1 MAKHK
6 SSYRLSN
13 VQNSIY
19 NMQTTEACVC
29 PGIKVQMSI
38 ISPEHTST
46 IQVSLEAIC
55 NSAFEAG
62 AGITP
67 TIVCSNL
74 LVFCLPACADKTN
87 YMRNSDTNQL
97 FRLGCFAIAQYPIQS
112 VSSIAS
118 SKGSGLDHWNH
129 IASAFDVT
137 NCLVN
142 HH

>member
-1 MAKHK
+1 MAKPK
-6 SSYRLSN
+6 SSHRLSN
-13 VQNSIY
+13 MQNSNHNI
-19 NMQTTEACVC
+19 QTTVACVC

-38 ISPEHTST
+38 IGPVHTST
-46 IQVSLEAIC
+46 IRVSPEAID

-62 AGITP
+62 WNNP
-67 TIVCSNL
+67 TVVCSNL
-74 LVFCLPACADKTN
+74 LAFCLPAFADKTN

-112 VSSIAS
+112 ISSIAG